1 MPQMPQ
7 MPAQLPQREQPQS
20 LLMETQLLCTLL
32 TTGGSLGYQMRSAVC
47 MGSLLPEAFYNYM
60 NGYIFRAICDIHLNG
75 FRTDQG
81 ARLDV
86 DCTNALLVAQW
97 LLGSSDPAIKGHMD
111 SLAHAENMSL
121 QQYVP
126 TLVSSVSMGRSADGS
141 TVSPVNCVESLMA
154 CSTVIRVHHNRRR
167 IIEIA
172 GQLSRQAYDETTDL
186 EHAIATATDQMN
198 AISVQG
204 TTTISTLTEV
214 MQSGMQ
220 QIRDNQEDQTRHE
233 CIMTPFTALNETGG
247 WNPVGL
253 QLIVGDTGSG
263 KSTLAMDFAV
273 NNLRQGLKVGYVNM
287 EMPNEEMYLRMLCG
301 ETGVPLFRLQYK
313 KLEPSELSLIESANT
328 RIREYSDNLH
338 MDSHAPESIEQLL
351 GHLMKMQQ
359 EGCRVIYVD
368 YLQILS
374 WSTRDMGQMRGTTQE
389 QLLAYVARS
398 LHQFALRYRLLI
410 VVLSQVNRDRDNY
423 ELTLDRI
430 RDSKQIADAA
440 YGVLLIN
447 RPERYHT
454 GYASKEFSD
463 IDPKGTV
470 MLDQAKRR
478 NGQTVRFIARF
489 EAERVHFA
497 DIPNQEDAPRIGS
510 GGSRE
515 ANEVKEVSASGG
527 MDDFMAAM
535 RGFGVGSSRY

>member
-1 MPQMPQ
+1 MENRQHLTLEQIQKTPPQNKSI
-7 MPAQLPQREQPQS
+7 EV
-20 LLMETQLLCTLL
+20 QLLCTLMN
-32 TTGGSLGYQMRSAVC
+32 TGGSLGYQMRSLVC
-47 MGSLLPEAFYNYM
+47 MGELLPEAFYQSSNQA
-60 NGYIFRAICDIHLNG
+60 IFKAICSLHTDGLTRQDGTQADLDSANAINVVEWLMQSKDKDIHKEIENW
-75 FRTDQG
+75 
-81 ARLDV
+81 
-86 DCTNALLVAQW
+86 N
-97 LLGSSDPAIKGHMD
+97 LGSGMPLG
-111 SLAHAENMSL
+111 
-121 QQYVP
+121 Q
-126 TLVSSVSMGRSADGS
+126 SVAVKVMGIAQGIVEEGL
-141 TVSPVNCVESLMA
+141 TVRCLGTVESLMS
-154 CSTVIRVHHNRRR
+154 CVYVLNNKFNRRR
-167 IIEIA
+167 LITIAQQIE
-172 GQLSRQAYDETTDL
+172 LSAYDSSSD
-186 EHAIATATDQMN
+186 IAQIVSTASDGML
-198 AISVQG
+198 ALGVQSA
-204 TTTISTLTEV
+204 TTISTLTEV
-214 MQSGMQ
+214 MHQGMQ
-220 QIRDNQEDQTRHE
+220 QIIDNQDDSTRHE
-233 CIMTPFTALNETGG
+233 CILTPFTALNDTGG

-273 NNLRQGLKVGYVNM
+273 NNLRQGLKVGYVSM
-287 EMPNEEMYLRMLCG
+287 EMPNEEMYLRMLCS

-313 KLEPSELSLIESANT
+313 KLEHEELSLVNDANS
-328 RIREYSDNLH
+328 RILQYSDNLH

-374 WSTRDMGQMRGTTQE
+374 WSTRDMGMMRGTTQE

-454 GYASKEFSD
+454 GYTSREFSD
-463 IDPKGTV
+463 IDPHGTV

-478 NGQTVRFIARF
+478 NGKTVRFIARF

-497 DIPNQEDAPRIGS
+497 DIPDQKDAPRIGVITS
-510 GGSRE
+510 EPRE
-515 ANEVKEVSASGG
+515 VQDVNVGPGTGG
-527 MDDFMAAM
+527 MDDFLSAM
-535 RGFGVGSSRY
+535 NQFG